1 MPTYIRKTIK
11 LLPWVTLNISKTGP
25 SLSIGPRGAKLN
37 ISKRGVYVNSSIPGT
52 GVYNKTKLG
61 TSLLWALGVAA
72 VTIAIGYWLGIT
84 LQNFNLFV
92 GICVLAVILG
102 IVTFF
107 VARNIKRAPAE
118 ETEEAEEETPRRRT
132 ASTKSKSAK
141 TTTRATTKKGG
152 TNTGERRTE
161 RTDKASAKAY
171 IGEVEELMEKMAN
184 ATTVE
189 ELEDAHT
196 EILDIMYTNIKPL
209 GVKVLGMEFKE
220 AMAAIERDYA
230 EGLRQ
235 LSGGE

>member
-37 ISKRGVYVNSSIPGT
+37 ISRKGVYVNSSIRGT
-52 GVYNKTKLG
+52 GVYNKTKLS
-61 TSLLWALGVAA
+61 TSLVWALGVAA
-72 VTIAIGYWLGIT
+72 VIIGIGYYLGFA
-84 LQNFNLFV
+84 LHSFNLFV
-92 GICVLAVILG
+92 GMCVAGVLLG

-107 VARNIKRAPAE
+107 VARNIKHAPAE
-118 ETEEAEEETPRRRT
+118 EADDIEESPTRKKT
-132 ASTKSKSAK
+132 TTTKSKS
-141 TTTRATTKKGG
+141 TKAARKGG

-171 IGEVEELMEKMAN
+171 ISEVESLMDKMAD

-189 ELEDAHT
+189 ELEEAHS

-209 GVKVLGMEFKE
+209 GVKVLGMEFKD

-235 LSGGE
+235 LNGSE

>member
-11 LLPWVTLNISKTGP
+11 LLPWVNLNISKTGP

-37 ISKRGVYVNSSIPGT
+37 ISRKGVYVNSSIRGT
-52 GVYNKTKLG
+52 GVYNKTKLS
-61 TSLLWALGVAA
+61 TSLVWALAVAA
-72 VTIAIGYWLGIT
+72 VVIGIGYYLGIA
-84 LQNFNLFV
+84 LHNFNLFV
-92 GICVLAVILG
+92 GICVAGVILG

-107 VARNIKRAPAE
+107 VARNIKHAPAE
-118 ETEEAEEETPRRRT
+118 EDDDIEEAPTRKKT
-132 ASTKSKSAK
+132 TSTKSKSTK
-141 TTTRATTKKGG
+141 TTRKGG

-171 IGEVEELMEKMAN
+171 ISEVESLMDKMADAN
-184 ATTVE
+184 TVE
-189 ELEDAHT
+189 ELEQAHS

-209 GVKVLGMEFKE
+209 GVKVLGMEFKD

-235 LSGGE
+235 LNGSE

>member
-11 LLPWVTLNISKTGP
+11 LLPWVNLNISKTGP

-37 ISKRGVYVNSSIPGT
+37 ISRKGVYVNSSIRGT
-52 GVYNKTKLG
+52 GVYNKTKLS
-61 TSLLWALGVAA
+61 TSLVWALAVAA
-72 VTIAIGYWLGIT
+72 VVIGIGYYLGIA
-84 LQNFNLFV
+84 LHNFNLFV
-92 GICVLAVILG
+92 GICVG

-107 VARNIKRAPAE
+107 VARNIKHAPAE
-118 ETEEAEEETPRRRT
+118 EDDDIEEAPTRKKT
-132 ASTKSKSAK
+132 TSTKSKSTK
-141 TTTRATTKKGG
+141 TTRKGG

-171 IGEVEELMEKMAN
+171 ISEVESLMDKMADAN
-184 ATTVE
+184 TVE
-189 ELEDAHT
+189 ELEQAHS

-209 GVKVLGMEFKE
+209 GVKVLGMEFKD

-235 LSGGE
+235 LNGSE

>member
-11 LLPWVTLNISKTGP
+11 LLPWVNLNISKTGP

-37 ISKRGVYVNSSIPGT
+37 ISRKGVYVNSSIRGT
-52 GVYNKTKLG
+52 GVYNKTKLS
-61 TSLLWALGVAA
+61 TSLVWALGVAA
-72 VTIAIGYWLGIT
+72 VVIGIGYYLGIA
-84 LQNFNLFV
+84 LHSFNLFV
-92 GICVLAVILG
+92 GMCVAGVILG

-107 VARNIKRAPAE
+107 VARNIKHAP
-118 ETEEAEEETPRRRT
+118 TEEEEIDEAPTRKKT
-132 ASTKSKSAK
+132 TSTKSKSTK
-141 TTTRATTKKGG
+141 TTRKGG

-171 IGEVEELMEKMAN
+171 ISEVESLMDKMADAN
-184 ATTVE
+184 TVE
-189 ELEDAHT
+189 ELEQAHS

-209 GVKVLGMEFKE
+209 GVKVLGMEFKD

-235 LSGGE
+235 LNGSE